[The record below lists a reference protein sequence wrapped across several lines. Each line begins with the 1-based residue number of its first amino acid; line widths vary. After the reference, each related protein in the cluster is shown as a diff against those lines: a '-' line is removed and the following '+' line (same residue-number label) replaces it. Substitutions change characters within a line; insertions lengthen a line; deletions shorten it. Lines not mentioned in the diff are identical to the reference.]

1 MLLPVIPVTD
11 VLLSVDSILF
21 VFIQGGKTV
30 LQIPAPLWT
39 ILVQNKRFEG
49 IRPTPNPKPN
59 PDGSYTVKLTTTQF
73 KVFEENQK
81 KPAIPVPAEPA
92 KPAPG
97 KEPEPEKPAPGKEP
111 KESTPA
117 LEKKPDEK
125 IKIEKDFRM
134 SKHFYDRLS
143 FSFVKVFALAALF
156 NMPFR
161 FLRFSIRRL
170 CILPCYDT
178 RMH

>member
-1 MLLPVIPVTD
+1 M
-11 VLLSVDSILF
+11 
-21 VFIQGGKTV
+21 K
-30 LQIPAPLWT
+30 

-97 KEPEPEKPAPGKEP
+97 QEPKKPEEKPVDEITVTKEP
-111 KESTPA
+111 STFQ
-117 LEKKPDEK
+117 L
-125 IKIEKDFRM
+125 
-134 SKHFYDRLS
+134 
-143 FSFVKVFALAALF
+143 
-156 NMPFR
+156 
-161 FLRFSIRRL
+161 L
-170 CILPCYDT
+170 CLP
-178 RMH
+178 

>member
-92 KPAPG
+92 IPAPG
-97 KEPEPEKPAPGKEP
+97 KEPEPEKPSPGQEPEKPSLGKEP
-111 KESTPA
+111 EKSAPGQEP
-117 LEKKPDEK
+117 KKPEEK
-125 IKIEKDFRM
+125 PEEKLEE
-134 SKHFYDRLS
+134 KLQ
-143 FSFVKVFALAALF
+143 KKL
-156 NMPFR
+156 NEK
-161 FLRFSIRRL
+161 LRRSCGRSCSRS
-170 CILPCYDT
+170 
-178 RMH
+178 

>member
-1 MLLPVIPVTD
+1 MFRPVKSPFISSMLLTVIPVTD
-11 VLLSVDSILF
+11 VLLSIDQWYSILF
-21 VFIQGGKTV
+21 VLIQGGKTV

-49 IRPTPNPKPN
+49 IRPTPNPKAN

-81 KPAIPVPAEPA
+81 KPAIPVPAEPE
-92 KPAPG
+92 KPSPG
-97 KEPEPEKPAPGKEP
+97 QEPEKPAPGKEP

-117 LEKKPDEK
+117 PEKKPDEK

-134 SKHFYDRLS
+134 FKHFYDRLS
-143 FSFVKVFALAALF
+143 FS
-156 NMPFR
+156 
-161 FLRFSIRRL
+161 L
-170 CILPCYDT
+170 CKGFCSSCII
-178 RMH
+178 

>member
-1 MLLPVIPVTD
+1 M
-11 VLLSVDSILF
+11 
-21 VFIQGGKTV
+21 
-30 LQIPAPLWT
+30 WT

-97 KEPEPEKPAPGKEP
+97 KEPEPEKSAPGQEPKKPEEKPEEKPVDQITVTKEP
-111 KESTPA
+111 ST
-117 LEKKPDEK
+117 
-125 IKIEKDFRM
+125 F
-134 SKHFYDRLS
+134 
-143 FSFVKVFALAALF
+143 
-156 NMPFR
+156 
-161 FLRFSIRRL
+161 
-170 CILPCYDT
+170 
-178 RMH
+178 